1 MRLIVSIFAAIIIV
15 ACCAAYY
22 AKYLNAD
29 PAVSFRTATVT
40 RDDLTVTISAT
51 GTVEPQEVVDVGAQI
66 AGQIIKFGPDKS
78 DPTGAKKVDYCTFVH
93 TGDLLAE
100 IDDLPYKAQLE
111 QSKAAFIKSQAD
123 LGQLKAKALQTDH
136 DLKRAESLRQVTD
149 IPGLQRPVKG
159 IADSDYDLAV
169 ANAEMA
175 KANVKVGEAAITQ
188 AKASLDLAQRNL
200 SYTVI
205 NSPVDGQI
213 IDRRVNIGQTV
224 VSGLSAPSLFLIAKD
239 MHRMQVWASVNEA
252 DIGRIRSRPNM
263 EVAFKVDAFPG
274 ELFRGKVVQVRY
286 NATSTQN
293 VVMYTVVVEFDNPEL
308 KILPYM
314 TANLLFEVDKREGA
328 LLVPTMALRWRPKAE
343 QVDPRFRDEFASRS
357 SGRPG
362 GGEQPA
368 GGPKPGTLAQGVE
381 ERGRMWVQD
390 GTYLRPVE
398 VKVGPTDGS
407 QTEVSGDDI
416 KEGMK
421 VVVGVMQDNA
431 TADSSE
437 TNPFAPP
444 RFPRSGPGQRQGPR

>member
-1 MRLIVSIFAAIIIV
+1 MKLIVSILAAIIIV
-15 ACCAAYY
+15 AGGAAYY
-22 AKYLNAD
+22 TKYYNAE
-29 PAVSFRTATVT
+29 PSVSFRTVEIV

-66 AGQIIKFGPDKS
+66 AGQIIKFGLDKS
-78 DPTGAKKVDYCTFVH
+78 DPTGTKKVDYCTFVH

-100 IDDLPYKAQLE
+100 IDDLPYRAQLE
-111 QSKAAFIKSQAD
+111 QANAAYIKSQAD

-188 AKASLDLAQRNL
+188 SKAALDLAERNL
-200 SYTVI
+200 TYTVI

-252 DIGRIRSRPNM
+252 DIGRIRSKPNM

-274 ELFRGKVVQVRY
+274 EVFRGKVVQVRY

-293 VVMYTVVVEFDNPEL
+293 VVMYTVVVEFENPEL

-314 TANLLFEVDKREGA
+314 TANLMFEVEKRENV
-328 LLVPTMALRWRPKAE
+328 LMVPTMAMRWKPKAD
-343 QVDPRFRDEFASRS
+343 QVDPKSRDEFAARS
-357 SGRPG
+357 SNRSG
-362 GGEQPA
+362 GGEQSA
-368 GGPKPGTLAQGVE
+368 SAAKLDKFSQGNE
-381 ERGRMWVQD
+381 ERGRVWVQD
-390 GTYLRPVE
+390 GGFLRPVE
-398 VKVGPTDGS
+398 VKVGATDGT
-407 QTEVSGDDI
+407 QTEISGDEI
-416 KEGMK
+416 KEGTK
-421 VVVGVMQDNA
+421 VVIGVMQDNA
-431 TADSSE
+431 TADSGE
-437 TNPFAPP
+437 TNPFGPP
-444 RFPRSGPGQRQGPR
+444 RFPRSGAGQRPPR